1 MEGQLTWITQVL
13 YLPFSLLMSFSDGF
27 SVVCPISKPPCT
39 GRGKMDVVYNVSTL
53 VIQLTQVLMSPIVT
67 LIRGKHPV
75 EIYLQV
81 SVS

>member
-1 MEGQLTWITQVL
+1 
-13 YLPFSLLMSFSDGF
+13 
-27 SVVCPISKPPCT
+27 
-39 GRGKMDVVYNVSTL
+39 MDVENNMSTL

-67 LIRGKHPV
+67 LIRGTHPV